1 MNMPQIK
8 KKLKLFSFPLL
19 FLLFSTI
26 CNPSDSNPK
35 IGIMIGIAIWML
47 GWWITEVIPVAITSL
62 LPILL
67 FPLTGIIGG
76 EEISKV
82 YFNEVIFLYIGGF
95 LLALAIEKW
104 EVHKRIASRTL
115 IVFGQGTFQ
124 ILAGFMLV
132 TSLLSMW
139 MSNTSIAL
147 LMLPIGISVLDKLKE
162 IYSEKELGKFKTA
175 LLLGI
180 AYASSIGGMATLIGT
195 PTNLV
200 FKKIYEN
207 FFINGIKINF
217 ANWMIFAF
225 PIYVILI
232 VSAFLV
238 LYFFY
243 KPKKKL
249 EIIDNTFF
257 KIENLKLGKTPYEQ
271 KIVLFV
277 FLLFA
282 LLMIFRADIVIG
294 SFNIPGWS
302 LLFNHS
308 SYIID
313 AVVAAFISILLFIIP
328 SKNVVGGT
336 IMDWNTASKIPWGI
350 ILLFGGGFALEKG
363 FEVSGLTYWMAS
375 KIGLLTGN
383 EMLVIILTTCFIAIL
398 MTQFIANVTVAQALL
413 PLCVALSISLKINPL
428 FLMIPIT
435 FGASAAFLLPIS
447 TPPNAILFATGQIKM
462 KEMLLPG
469 LILIII
475 SGIVISFVMN
485 YWGTYVF
492 GISNLLNQPKH

>member
-1 MNMPQIK
+1 MKNNNLK
-8 KKLKLFSFPLL
+8 KYLKLFSFPVVFIL
-19 FLLFSTI
+19 FCTI
-26 CNPSDSNPK
+26 FNPGESNPK
-35 IGIMIGIAIWML
+35 IGIMIGIAIWMI
-47 GWWITEVIPVAITSL
+47 GWWITDIVPVAITSL

-67 FPLTGIIGG
+67 FPLTGIISV

-124 ILAGFMLV
+124 ILVGFMLV
-132 TSLLSMW
+132 TSILSMW

-200 FKKIYEN
+200 FKKIYESA
-207 FFINGIKINF
+207 FKSGVKINF
-217 ANWMIFAF
+217 ANWFFFAF
-225 PIYVILI
+225 PIYLILI
-232 VSAFLV
+232 VTAIIV
-238 LYFFY
+238 LYLFF
-243 KPKKKL
+243 KPRKKL

-257 KIENLKLGKTPYEQ
+257 KIENMKLGKTSYEQ
-271 KIVLFV
+271 KVVLFV
-277 FLLFA
+277 FFLFA
-282 LLMIFRADIVIG
+282 VLMIFRGNIDIG
-294 SFNIPGWS
+294 SFQIPGWS
-302 LLFNHS
+302 SLFPHS
-308 SYIID
+308 DYIID
-313 AVVAAFISILLFIIP
+313 AVVAVFISILLFIIP
-328 SKNVVGGT
+328 AKTNPGKT
-336 IMDWNTASKIPWGI
+336 IMDWETANRIPWGI

-363 FEVSGLTYWMAS
+363 FEVSGLTHWIAS
-375 KIGLLTGN
+375 KIGLLSGN
-383 EMLVIILTTCFIAIL
+383 EMIVIILTTCFIALL

-428 FLMIPIT
+428 YLMMPIT

-469 LILIII
+469 LILIVI
-475 SGIVISFVMN
+475 SGITISLVMN

-492 GISNLLNQPKH
+492 GITN

>member
-1 MNMPQIK
+1 MKNNNLK
-8 KKLKLFSFPLL
+8 KYLKLFSFPLVFIL
-19 FLLFSTI
+19 FCTI
-26 CNPSDSNPK
+26 FNPSESNPK
-35 IGIMIGIAIWML
+35 IGIMMGIAIWML
-47 GWWITEVIPVAITSL
+47 GWWVTDIVPVAITSL

-67 FPLTGIIGG
+67 FPLTGIISG

-82 YFNEVIFLYIGGF
+82 YFNEVVFLYIGGF
-95 LLALAIEKW
+95 LLALSIEKW

-200 FKKIYEN
+200 FKKIYETS
-207 FFINGIKINF
+207 FKSGFKINF

-225 PIYVILI
+225 PIYFILI
-232 VSAFLV
+232 IAAFLI
-238 LYFFY
+238 LYLFF
-243 KPKKKL
+243 KPNKKL

-257 KIENLKLGKTPYEQ
+257 KIENMKLGKTPYEQ
-271 KIVLFV
+271 KVVLFV

-294 SFNIPGWS
+294 SFQIPGWS
-302 LLFNHS
+302 SLFNHS
-308 SYIID
+308 DYIID

-328 SKNVVGGT
+328 SKNRPGNT
-336 IMDWNTASKIPWGI
+336 IMDWETASKIPWGI

-363 FEVSGLTYWMAS
+363 FEVSGLTHWIAS
-375 KIGLLTGN
+375 KIGLLSGN
-383 EMLVIILTTCFIAIL
+383 EMIIIILTTCFIAIL

-413 PLCVALSISLKINPL
+413 PLCVALSISLKINSL

-475 SGIVISFVMN
+475 SGIVISLAMN

-492 GISNLLNQPKH
+492 GITK

>member
-1 MNMPQIK
+1 MAHSTFK
-8 KKLKLFSFPLL
+8 KYFKLISFPLA
-19 FLLFSTI
+19 FIAFSTI
-26 CNPSDSNPK
+26 FNPEESNPK
-35 IGIMIGIAIWML
+35 IGMMIGIAIWMI
-47 GWWITEVIPVAITSL
+47 GWWITEIVPIAITSL
-62 LPILL
+62 LPILV
-67 FPLTGIIGG
+67 FPITGIISG

-115 IVFGQGTFQ
+115 IVFGQGTLQ

-147 LMLPIGISVLDKLKE
+147 LMLPIGISVVEKLKE

-200 FKKIYEN
+200 FVKIYESA
-207 FFINGIKINF
+207 FKSGVKINF
-217 ANWMIFAF
+217 ANWLIFAF
-225 PIYVILI
+225 PIYFILI
-232 VSAFLV
+232 VAAIIV
-238 LYFFY
+238 LYLFF
-243 KPKKKL
+243 KPRKKL

-257 KIENLKLGKTPYEQ
+257 KIENMKLGKTSYEQ
-271 KIVLFV
+271 KVVLFV
-277 FLLFA
+277 FFLFA
-282 LLMIFRADIVIG
+282 VLMIFRANIDIG
-294 SFNIPGWS
+294 SFQILGWS
-302 LLFNHS
+302 SMFDHS
-308 SYIID
+308 DYIID
-313 AVVAAFISILLFIIP
+313 AVVAVFISILLFIIP
-328 SKNVVGGT
+328 SKTNPGKT
-336 IMDWNTASKIPWGI
+336 IMDWETASKIPWGI

-363 FEVSGLTYWMAS
+363 FEVSGLTHWITT
-375 KIGLLTGN
+375 KIGLLSGN
-383 EMLVIILTTCFIAIL
+383 NMIIIMLAACFTVLLI
-398 MTQFIANVTVAQALL
+398 TQFIANVTAAQALL
-413 PLCVALSISLKINPL
+413 PLCVALSISLNINPL
-428 FLMIPIT
+428 LLMIPIT

-469 LILIII
+469 LILIVI
-475 SGIVISFVMN
+475 SGLTISLVMN
-485 YWGTYVF
+485 YWGVYVF
-492 GISNLLNQPKH
+492 GIK

>member
-1 MNMPQIK
+1 MKLLYFNTTIFAVFVMLVSVYFAFDNYDTVQKNRTAIIFATKAEIK
-8 KKLKLFSFPLL
+8 NAPTNS
-19 FLLFSTI
+19 S
-26 CNPSDSNPK
+26 
-35 IGIMIGIAIWML
+35 
-47 GWWITEVIPVAITSL
+47 
-62 LPILL
+62 
-67 FPLTGIIGG
+67 
-76 EEISKV
+76 EEIFELHEGTKV
-82 YFNEVIFLYIGGF
+82 VILDELDNWKKI
-95 LLALAIEKW
+95 K
-104 EVHKRIASRTL
+104 IADGKTGW
-115 IVFGQGTFQ
+115 VYQ
-124 ILAGFMLV
+124 
-132 TSLLSMW
+132 
-139 MSNTSIAL
+139 
-147 LMLPIGISVLDKLKE
+147 DKLKE

-302 LLFNHS
+302 SLFNHS

-462 KEMLLPG
+462 KEMVLPG
-469 LILIII
+469 LILIVI